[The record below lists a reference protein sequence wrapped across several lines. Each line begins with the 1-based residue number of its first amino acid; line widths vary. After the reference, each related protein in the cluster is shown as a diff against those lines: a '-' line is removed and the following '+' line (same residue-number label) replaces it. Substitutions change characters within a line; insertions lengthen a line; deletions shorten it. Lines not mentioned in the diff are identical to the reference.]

1 MEEEKNYK
9 KTEKI
14 KYGAFLSTHGEL
26 SGGDPDFRLYS
37 KNISK
42 NFNMRS
48 GYDVRFS
55 GHKTKTEITKYK
67 WLDDATLRPPNEE
80 LYKLLKEYIKKG
92 EQSSRIMY
100 AGDEIID
107 KEGRI
112 KYENLESGIVYGG
125 TLKERLG
132 AMFYDPL
139 YECNIEDRLNE
150 KEKGVFFPFT
160 EPREN
165 KFYDEVTEGGKNR
178 IAVVAMGPIK
188 EEIIEEKHEIEEI
201 KGEDYKV
208 KVGPIKIGRKEY
220 VIGHKKKLKERRV
233 VGEVTAKD
241 VLKEYD
247 DPNERVYYAELNI
260 VMREVPGVVRQKN
273 RIVSVHFYIPERYK
287 EMLENMD
294 KYERINKLL
303 ELFKD
308 AFPDHYQRMEERYNI
323 TNQPRYYYNIEENRI
338 EKVEKKQSEQ

>member
-1 MEEEKNYK
+1 MEEEKSYK

-42 NFNMRS
+42 NFNMRL
-48 GYDVRFS
+48 GYDVKS
-55 GHKTKTEITKYK
+55 GGHKTKTEIAKYK
-67 WLDDATLRPPNEE
+67 WLDDATLRSPNEE

-92 EQSSRIMY
+92 KQSSSIY
-100 AGDEIID
+100 VWDEIID
-107 KEGRI
+107 RKGRI

-132 AMFYDPL
+132 AMFYDPF
-139 YECNIEDRLNE
+139 YEWNIEDRLNE
-150 KEKGVFFPFT
+150 KEKGVVFPFT
-160 EPREN
+160 DSEGN
-165 KFYDEVTEGGKNR
+165 KFYDKVTEGGKNR
-178 IAVVAMGPIK
+178 IAVVAMGPVK
-188 EEIIEEKHEIEEI
+188 EEIIEEKYEIEEI
-201 KGEDYKV
+201 KGEDHKV

-247 DPNERVYYAELNI
+247 DPNEHLCYAELDI
-260 VMREVPGVVRQKN
+260 AIKESRVSGRQKN
-273 RIVSVHFYIPERYK
+273 KIVSVHFYIPERYK
-287 EMLENMD
+287 EMLEKMD

-308 AFPDHYQRMEERYNI
+308 AFPDHYRRMEEWYNI